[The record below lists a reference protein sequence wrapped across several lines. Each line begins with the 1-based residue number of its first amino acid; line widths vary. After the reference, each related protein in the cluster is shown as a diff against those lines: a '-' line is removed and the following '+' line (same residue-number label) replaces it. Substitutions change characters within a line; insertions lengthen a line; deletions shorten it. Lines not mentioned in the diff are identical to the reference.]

1 MSKLPSVY
9 SFPPLYTRQ
18 PNSLIRRQ
26 QINTWIDLILQYC
39 KSNNSWSMSAEGKLI
54 VDKGNTE
61 INSSTGLNNEKSF
74 FLNEEIQRAASEAF
88 IDEIWLQMF
97 QEGKA
102 LKSERGQSSS
112 TYYILW
118 KSLDLWASL
127 ILQWFESSVKLNQ
140 VVTLY
145 ELSQGDESIGWE
157 FHGMPEPLLAQC
169 INPLCDRN
177 RATILKDEFDR
188 PVGLKVI

>member
-1 MSKLPSVY
+1 
-9 SFPPLYTRQ
+9 
-18 PNSLIRRQ
+18 
-26 QINTWIDLILQYC
+26 
-39 KSNNSWSMSAEGKLI
+39 MSAEGKLI

-169 INPLCDRN
+169 IKPLCDRN